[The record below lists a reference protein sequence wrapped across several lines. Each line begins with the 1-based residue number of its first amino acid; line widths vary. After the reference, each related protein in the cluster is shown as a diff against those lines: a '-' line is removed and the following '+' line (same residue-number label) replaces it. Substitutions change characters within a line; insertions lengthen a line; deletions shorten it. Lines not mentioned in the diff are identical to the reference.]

1 MEPAPAQQQQ
11 QHEVVVVDGAQ
22 QENVSESRYWVCRTA
37 MKGFRAVRRGIVY
50 CVTFVDESVKG
61 FQDFLLRG
69 RISELAAAF
78 IIGSS
83 FNALITSFMKTT
95 FSPIMGVIT
104 GKDTPFS
111 EACIPMGGEC
121 LRYGSLMMAIVTFAT
136 TIIMLYYVVIVPLD
150 KMMVTLHGDR
160 YRKRDCPYCCSRVP
174 NLAIKCSGCGSE
186 LPLPESSQGPQS
198 SSTADAPSSSTSLPP
213 SGAKS
218 PK

>member
-1 MEPAPAQQQQ
+1 MHRAEQQ
-11 QHEVVVVDGAQ
+11 QHDVVVVDASNQ
-22 QENVSESRYWVCRTA
+22 DAPESRYWVCRAALT
-37 MKGFRAVRRGIVY
+37 GFRAVQNGIIY
-50 CVTFVDESVKG
+50 SVTFVNDSVKG

-104 GKDTPFS
+104 GNTTPFS
-111 EACIPMGGEC
+111 EACITLGGEC
-121 LRYGSLMMAIVTFAT
+121 LRYGSLMMSIVTFIT
-136 TIIMLYYVVIVPLD
+136 TIILLYYVVIVPLD

-160 YRKRDCPYCCSRVP
+160 YRKKDCPYCCSRVP
-174 NLAIKCSGCGSE
+174 SLAIKCSGCGSE
-186 LPLPESSQGPQS
+186 LLPVNNQS
-198 SSTADAPSSSTSLPP
+198 SSTTEASSSTSLPA
-213 SGAKS
+213 SGTKS